1 MSTIKN
7 LERLRQLHL
16 LIDQETTGAPLE
28 LAHRLHISERLV
40 YHLIEQLRDYNAPV
54 KYDRSRKTYY
64 YYDDFEFQVNISV
77 SIVSHNEATKI
88 FGGHTFKAC
97 RKHPL
102 LQGTN
107 NI

>member
-1 MSTIKN
+1 MSTIKT

-16 LIDQETTGAPLE
+16 LIDQETTGAPFE
-28 LAHRLHISERLV
+28 LAQRMHISERLV
-40 YHLIEQLRDYNAPV
+40 YHLIEQLRDYNAPI

-88 FGGHTFKAC
+88 FGGHALKSHL
-97 RKHPL
+97 KDQL
-102 LQGTN
+102 LQRAN